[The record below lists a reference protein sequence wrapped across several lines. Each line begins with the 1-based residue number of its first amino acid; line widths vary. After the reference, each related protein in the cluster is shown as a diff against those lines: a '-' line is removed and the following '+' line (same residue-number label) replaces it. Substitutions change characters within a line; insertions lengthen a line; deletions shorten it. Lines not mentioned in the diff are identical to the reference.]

1 MPEKITFDCAVCA
14 ESFGNETDLN
24 THSLFTHNV
33 YRGYCSTNSSSMNE
47 KTATS
52 VSDGIMK
59 CLESLYRYILPEHIS
74 NQYDHIIVEFGYN
87 KRYQKLNQKQ
97 KLEVKAKYVHDRI
110 RNELDPTW
118 TGINGKVGLIL
129 MGLDWLSEHGYYK
142 IVNTHSHT
150 RLGKLVDFL
159 NTELDQKQKTR
170 FIKNIEDNMEYMDY
184 NYSPANVLGI
194 KKPDSNDKQTWLF
207 VKSKKDVGFTIEIE
221 FISEC
226 LFGKNDDYAV
236 KETYRRDVL
245 KRFLPKKRIYQIEK
259 KSFNERAIGQHE
271 RRNEIDELPDESK
284 LDAILEQNNNNRE
297 VKA

>member
-52 VSDGIMK
+52 VADGIMK
-59 CLESLYRYILPEHIS
+59 CLESLYRSIPPEHIS

-97 KLEVKAKYVHDRI
+97 KLEVKAKYVHDKI
-110 RNELDPTW
+110 RNELGSKYGW
-118 TGINGKVGLIL
+118 EKNQIALIL
-129 MGLDWLSEHGYYK
+129 MGLDWLSEHGYYN

-170 FIKNIEDNMEYMDY
+170 FIKDIEDTMDY
-184 NYSPANVLGI
+184 NYKPANVLGI
-194 KKPDSNDKQTWLF
+194 KKPDSNDKRTWLF

-236 KETYRRDVL
+236 KETYRRNVL
-245 KRFLPKKRIYQIEK
+245 EEFLPKREVKVNSTNIRFVHIDEP
-259 KSFNERAIGQHE
+259 
-271 RRNEIDELPDESK
+271 DELPDESK

>member
-1 MPEKITFDCAVCA
+1 MMPEKITFDCAVCA

-52 VSDGIMK
+52 VADGIMK
-59 CLESLYRYILPEHIS
+59 CLESLYRSIPPEHIS

-97 KLEVKAKYVHDRI
+97 KLEVKAKYVHDKI
-110 RNELDPTW
+110 RNELGSKYGW
-118 TGINGKVGLIL
+118 EKNQIALIL
-129 MGLDWLSEHGYYK
+129 MGLDWLSEHGYYN

-170 FIKNIEDNMEYMDY
+170 FIKDIEDTMDSSS
-184 NYSPANVLGI
+184 SPANVLGI
-194 KKPDSNDKQTWLF
+194 KKPDSNDKRTWLF

-245 KRFLPKKRIYQIEK
+245 EEFLPKREVKENSVNIR
-259 KSFNERAIGQHE
+259 FVH
-271 RRNEIDELPDESK
+271 IDEPDVLPDESK

>member
-97 KLEVKAKYVHDRI
+97 KLEVKAKYVHDKI
-110 RNELDPTW
+110 RNEL
-118 TGINGKVGLIL
+118 GIPSDSILLLFLGRLNKDKGVLDLASAVEKLYLKKV
-129 MGLDWLSEHGYYK
+129 
-142 IVNTHSHT
+142 
-150 RLGKLVDFL
+150 
-159 NTELDQKQKTR
+159 
-170 FIKNIEDNMEYMDY
+170 IK
-184 NYSPANVLGI
+184 
-194 KKPDSNDKQTWLF
+194 
-207 VKSKKDVGFTIEIE
+207 
-221 FISEC
+221 
-226 LFGKNDDYAV
+226 
-236 KETYRRDVL
+236 
-245 KRFLPKKRIYQIEK
+245 
-259 KSFNERAIGQHE
+259 
-271 RRNEIDELPDESK
+271 
-284 LDAILEQNNNNRE
+284 
-297 VKA
+297 

>member
-1 MPEKITFDCAVCA
+1 MPEKITFDCVICA
-14 ESFGNETDLN
+14 ESFENETDLN

-52 VSDGIMK
+52 VADGIMK
-59 CLESLYRYILPEHIS
+59 CLESLYRSIPPEHIS

-97 KLEVKAKYVHDRI
+97 KLEVKAKYVHDKI
-110 RNELDPTW
+110 RNELGSKYGW
-118 TGINGKVGLIL
+118 EKNQIALIL
-129 MGLDWLSEHGYYK
+129 MGLDWLSEHGYYN

-170 FIKNIEDNMEYMDY
+170 FIKNIEDTMDY
-184 NYSPANVLGI
+184 NYKPANVLGI
-194 KKPDSNDKQTWLF
+194 KKPDSNDKRTWLF

-245 KRFLPKKRIYQIEK
+245 EEFLPKREVKENSVNIR
-259 KSFNERAIGQHE
+259 FVH
-271 RRNEIDELPDESK
+271 IDEPDVLPDESK

>member
-52 VSDGIMK
+52 VADGIMK
-59 CLESLYRYILPEHIS
+59 CLESLYRSISPEHIS

-97 KLEVKAKYVHDRI
+97 KLEVKAKYVHDKI
-110 RNELDPTW
+110 RNELGSKYGW
-118 TGINGKVGLIL
+118 EKNQIALIL
-129 MGLDWLSEHGYYK
+129 MGLDWLSEHGYYN

-170 FIKNIEDNMEYMDY
+170 FIKNIEDTMDY
-184 NYSPANVLGI
+184 NYKPANVLGI
-194 KKPDSNDKQTWLF
+194 KKPDSNDKRTWLF

-245 KRFLPKKRIYQIEK
+245 EEFLPKREVKENSVNIR
-259 KSFNERAIGQHE
+259 FVH
-271 RRNEIDELPDESK
+271 IDEPDVLPDESK

>member
-1 MPEKITFDCAVCA
+1 MPEKITFDCVICA
-14 ESFGNETDLN
+14 ESFENETDLN

-52 VSDGIMK
+52 VADGIMK
-59 CLESLYRYILPEHIS
+59 CLESLYRSIPPEHIS

-110 RNELDPTW
+110 RNELGSKYDW
-118 TGINGKVGLIL
+118 IYSRVGLIL
-129 MGLDWLSEHGYYK
+129 MGLDWLSEHGYYN
-142 IVNTHSHT
+142 IVNTQSNT
-150 RLGKLVDFL
+150 RLGKLVNFL
-159 NTELDQKQKTR
+159 DVELNQKQKTR
-170 FIKNIEDNMEYMDY
+170 FIKNIEDTMDY
-184 NYSPANVLGI
+184 NCKPANVLGI

-207 VKSKKDVGFTIEIE
+207 VKSKKDVGLTIEID

-245 KRFLPKKRIYQIEK
+245 KEFLPKREVKENSVNIR
-259 KSFNERAIGQHE
+259 FVH
-271 RRNEIDELPDESK
+271 IDEPDVLPDESK

>member
-52 VSDGIMK
+52 VADGIMK
-59 CLESLYRYILPEHIS
+59 CLESLYRSIPPEHIS

-97 KLEVKAKYVHDRI
+97 KLEVKAKYVHDKI
-110 RNELDPTW
+110 RNELGSKYGW
-118 TGINGKVGLIL
+118 EKNQIALIL
-129 MGLDWLSEHGYYK
+129 MGLDWLSEHGYYN

-170 FIKNIEDNMEYMDY
+170 FIKNIEDTMDY
-184 NYSPANVLGI
+184 NYKPANVLGI
-194 KKPDSNDKQTWLF
+194 KKPDSNDKRTWLF

-245 KRFLPKKRIYQIEK
+245 EEFLPKREVKENSVNIR
-259 KSFNERAIGQHE
+259 FDH
-271 RRNEIDELPDESK
+271 IDEPDVLPDESK

>member
-1 MPEKITFDCAVCA
+1 MMPEKITFDCAVCA

-52 VSDGIMK
+52 VADGIMK
-59 CLESLYRYILPEHIS
+59 CLESLYRSIPPEHIS

-97 KLEVKAKYVHDRI
+97 KLEVKAKYVHDKI
-110 RNELDPTW
+110 RNELGSKYGW
-118 TGINGKVGLIL
+118 EKNQIALIL
-129 MGLDWLSEHGYYK
+129 MGLDWLSEHGYYN

-170 FIKNIEDNMEYMDY
+170 FIKNIEDTMDY
-184 NYSPANVLGI
+184 NYKPANVLGI
-194 KKPDSNDKQTWLF
+194 KKPDSNDKRTWLF

-245 KRFLPKKRIYQIEK
+245 EEFLPKREVKENSVNIR
-259 KSFNERAIGQHE
+259 FVH
-271 RRNEIDELPDESK
+271 IDEPDVLPDESK